1 MTLSNAISE
10 LNILEKTM
18 HAYRHAMGVLSLD
31 SATCAPAA
39 SAPARGET
47 MGVLGEAS
55 YKLLVN
61 PRTEELLQ
69 TLREHSGDVDAT
81 LRRRVEVLWDAYQ
94 DTTRIPMDEY
104 VDYTRLCTQADAVWH
119 KAKEESDFASFA
131 PYLEKL
137 VAYNRRFAGY
147 KSGFAAPYD
156 ALLDDYEKGATMAV
170 LDPYFETLRARLT
183 PLIRAVAEKPAPRTD
198 FFHLHYPLED
208 QRRFSQRLMAL
219 MGLDPD
225 RCVIGE
231 TEHPFTDGFNR
242 WDVRITTHYQEYDVS
257 SSMYSV
263 IHEGGHALYELG
275 IGEDLQFTC
284 LADGASMGL
293 HESQSRFYENLIG
306 RSLPFCKALLPVMQA
321 CFPEQMRGVDA
332 QTLYRAVN
340 VAQPSLIRTEA
351 DELTYPLHIMIRY
364 ELEKRL
370 IAGDMRVAELPEAW
384 NAMYR
389 EYLGVE
395 VPNDRQ
401 GVLQDS
407 HWSGGSFGYFPS
419 YALGSAYGAQMLE
432 RMEREIDVWGPVER
446 GDLRPVT
453 AWLGEKLHRYGK
465 LLTPAQALESVCGA
479 PFDPECYVNYL
490 TRKYTALYNL

>member
-198 FFHLHYPLED
+198 FLHLHYPLED

-263 IHEGGHALYELG
+263 IHEGGHA
-275 IGEDLQFTC
+275 C
-284 LADGASMGL
+284 MSWASGRICSLPAWLTGL
-293 HESQSRFYENLIG
+293 PWDSTRLRAGSTKTFIG
-306 RSLPFCKALLPVMQA
+306 RSLPFCKALLPVMRHVSPSRCA
-321 CFPEQMRGVDA
+321 VWTPRPCTGRERGA
-332 QTLYRAVN
+332 AV
-340 VAQPSLIRTEA
+340 PDRTEA
-351 DELTYPLHIMIRY
+351 D
-364 ELEKRL
+364 
-370 IAGDMRVAELPEAW
+370 D
-384 NAMYR
+384 
-389 EYLGVE
+389 
-395 VPNDRQ
+395 
-401 GVLQDS
+401 
-407 HWSGGSFGYFPS
+407 
-419 YALGSAYGAQMLE
+419 
-432 RMEREIDVWGPVER
+432 
-446 GDLRPVT
+446 
-453 AWLGEKLHRYGK
+453 
-465 LLTPAQALESVCGA
+465 
-479 PFDPECYVNYL
+479 
-490 TRKYTALYNL
+490 